1 MFLQNEKVR
10 KLDECLACS
19 GINLQPVLDLNS
31 QPLANSYKKT
41 QDDTQ
46 ESYPLAINRC
56 ANCYHVQ
63 LSHIVNPD
71 LMFKDYKY
79 VSGTSETMDKHFKW
93 FAEYTVEYFSALSAL
108 KPSRVLDIGCND
120 GSQLNHFKNLRLITH
135 GIDPALNLYP
145 ISSKRH
151 MIYPTYFD
159 FKFIEDNPG
168 STYDI
173 IVAQNVFA
181 HNYNPKSFLDAA
193 RNIMTND
200 SLLFIQTSQADMIL
214 NGEFDTIYHEHLS
227 FFNVRS
233 MRILCERAGLYL
245 IDVIKCPLHGNS
257 YIFVVSKNKIISR
270 PANIKNIEDMENNA
284 GLYRPSTYLEYK
296 LRAEAIR
303 SELKTVLLEL
313 KQANQKI
320 IGYGAAAKG
329 MTLLNFCGL
338 TNDIFD
344 YIVDDSPLKHGL
356 YTPGTN
362 IPIVE
367 PSVLFLE
374 SPETEIAFVPLAWN
388 FYHEIQTKIDKIR
401 SERTKD
407 DLMVRYF
414 PEVGVHIL

>member
-1 MFLQNEKVR
+1 
-10 KLDECLACS
+10 
-19 GINLQPVLDLNS
+19 
-31 QPLANSYKKT
+31 
-41 QDDTQ
+41 
-46 ESYPLAINRC
+46 
-56 ANCYHVQ
+56 
-63 LSHIVNPD
+63 
-71 LMFKDYKY
+71 
-79 VSGTSETMDKHFKW
+79 
-93 FAEYTVEYFSALSAL
+93 
-108 KPSRVLDIGCND
+108 
-120 GSQLNHFKNLRLITH
+120 
-135 GIDPALNLYP
+135 
-145 ISSKRH
+145 
-151 MIYPTYFD
+151 
-159 FKFIEDNPG
+159 
-168 STYDI
+168 
-173 IVAQNVFA
+173 
-181 HNYNPKSFLDAA
+181 
-193 RNIMTND
+193 
-200 SLLFIQTSQADMIL
+200 MIL

-257 YIFVVSKNKIISR
+257 YIFVVSKNKLISR

-284 GLYRPSTYLEYK
+284 GLYTPSTYLEYK

-407 DLMVRYF
+407 DLMVKYF